1 VSAQEEA
8 SRIVLDLVARGFSQ
22 TDIARGLG
30 LGAKGSGS
38 YVGQIARGVKG
49 SGKVA
54 ELKQLHRAA
63 SGQSVPGGRSRAATE
78 ARQRILG
85 SASVQRKPRQRK
97 AGGDAAVR
105 KAATKVSQ
113 LGYVQAFAGQQS
125 LNGPSGGRPI
135 EDAIRALATVDGR
148 IALRV
153 VGRFNSGSP
162 AHRSSYWRKFY
173 GKKKHA
179 PGRKRGSA
187 NVLEASFG
195 GGGDGLAASDWVS
208 YIDASGTFLGALSE
222 YMDAQGYDMPDV
234 WVRAEL
240 TGWTE

>member
-1 VSAQEEA
+1 MSQEDA
-8 SRIVLDLVARGFSQ
+8 TRIVLDLIRRGFSQ

-38 YVGQIARGVKG
+38 YVGQIAKGVKG
-49 SGKVA
+49 SQKVG
-54 ELKQLHRAA
+54 ELRALHSAA
-63 SGQSVPGGRSRAATE
+63 KGQKVPAGRSKAATE

-85 SASVQRKPRQRK
+85 GAAVQRTPRQKK

-113 LGYVQAFAGQQS
+113 RGYVQAFAGQQS
-125 LNGPSGGRPI
+125 LNGPSGGKPI

-153 VGRFNSGSP
+153 VGRFGKDSP

-173 GKKKHA
+173 GKRKHA
-179 PGRKRGSA
+179 PGRKRGPSTI
-187 NVLEASFG
+187 LEASFG
-195 GGGDGLAASDWVS
+195 GGGEGLSAETWAT
-208 YIDASGTFLGALSE
+208 YIDAAGTFLGALAA
-222 YMDAQGYDMPDV
+222 YMDANGYDMPDA

-240 TGWTE
+240 TGWTR